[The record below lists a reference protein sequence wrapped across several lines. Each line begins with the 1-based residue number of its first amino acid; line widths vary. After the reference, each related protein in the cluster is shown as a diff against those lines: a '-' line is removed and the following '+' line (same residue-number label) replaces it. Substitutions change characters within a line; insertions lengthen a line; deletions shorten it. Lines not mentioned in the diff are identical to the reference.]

1 MTTYIVSYDI
11 EDDKVRSSLAKL
23 CEKKG
28 YRLQKSVFVVQLKQ
42 HSLKTFL
49 MQIEKIAKK
58 SGKVAVFRLCAGCRE
73 QSVQMGDNEPA
84 FYVF

>member
-11 EDDKVRSSLAKL
+11 EDDKIRNRLAKL

-28 YRLQKSVFVVQLKQ
+28 YRLQKSVFVVQLRQ
-42 HSLKTFL
+42 HGLKPFL
-49 MQIEKIAKK
+49 MQLQNIAKG
-58 SGKVAVFRLCAGCRE
+58 SGKIAVFRLCAGCRDN
-73 QSVQMGDNEPA
+73 SVQMGDKEPA